1 MLFNATDPIPS
12 VEAVT
17 TATFPASL
25 PPERGEEEE
34 GWREEEERWR
44 EEEERW
50 REEEER
56 EGGRRKE
63 EGRREKP
70 FWAKLLVCLACI
82 VIRFCDRH
90 TCNCK

>member
-1 MLFNATDPIPS
+1 MLVNATDPIPS

-25 PPERGEEEE
+25 PPERA
-34 GWREEEERWR
+34 

-56 EGGRRKE
+56 E

-70 FWAKLLVCLACI
+70 FWAKLMVCLVCI
-82 VIRFCDRH
+82 MIRFCDRQ